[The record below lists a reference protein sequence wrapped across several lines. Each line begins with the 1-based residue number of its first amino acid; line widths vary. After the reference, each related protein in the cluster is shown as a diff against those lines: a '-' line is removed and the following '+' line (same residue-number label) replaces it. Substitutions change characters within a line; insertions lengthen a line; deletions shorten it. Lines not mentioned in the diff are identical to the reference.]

1 MSTSTLTAGPVRPG
15 DAARPT
21 PRIEL
26 DLPVAL
32 NAIHTAGLQVVP
44 DPRGG
49 TLVDIGHPAL
59 VALRPYLPGSGTW
72 AWLTDLAA
80 ARSVGRAMRP
90 AGTVV
95 ADGRARARTPG
106 PTAQADLV
114 VLTVEQLGAVG
125 DERLPQAVLLDL
137 STGSADEP
145 LPPWALSRPIP
156 VEGFHLDLTGLPP
169 DRLPERVD
177 AVGEALRAW
186 HRAGR
191 TDRAVLVLR
200 GVRTV
205 VARHVVAG
213 LLRMCRIGGLAQP
226 VVRVDVTLPVLDVA
240 TGTVVRVVGLQAGRA
255 GTVLEVDAVPR
266 SLGTPLVVHG
276 SRAAAAPPVDVMLS
290 HRGRLVG
297 ARVAG
302 GPLRAGVELAARGW
316 TPGGRPVFVRGY
328 PPARSA

>member
-169 DRLPERVD
+169 RP
-177 AVGEALRAW
+177 
-186 HRAGR
+186 
-191 TDRAVLVLR
+191 
-200 GVRTV
+200 
-205 VARHVVAG
+205 VAR
-213 LLRMCRIGGLAQP
+213 
-226 VVRVDVTLPVLDVA
+226 
-240 TGTVVRVVGLQAGRA
+240 
-255 GTVLEVDAVPR
+255 
-266 SLGTPLVVHG
+266 
-276 SRAAAAPPVDVMLS
+276 
-290 HRGRLVG
+290 
-297 ARVAG
+297 AR
-302 GPLRAGVELAARGW
+302 RR
-316 TPGGRPVFVRGY
+316 RR
-328 PPARSA
+328 